1 MSTDRSA
8 AYMAGLV
15 TELRKQP
22 HETEWIEFKDSNA
35 HSREIGEYLSALES
49 SYAKVDTGW
58 LAALCLELDGRTI
71 AQGGV

>member
-1 MSTDRSA
+1 MDGVVAHQTLDAPA
-8 AYMAGLV
+8 ADTLTVAS
-15 TELRKQP
+15 Q
-22 HETEWIEFKDSNA
+22 
-35 HSREIGEYLSALES
+35 ES